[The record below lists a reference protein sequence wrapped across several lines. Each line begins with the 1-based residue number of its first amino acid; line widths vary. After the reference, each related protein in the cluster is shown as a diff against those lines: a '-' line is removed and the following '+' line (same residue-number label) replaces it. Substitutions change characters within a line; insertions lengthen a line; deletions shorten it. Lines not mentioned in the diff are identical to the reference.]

1 MLLIVGA
8 MFFSLTLYS
17 GEIIAALVKS
27 NLLTINLEKISDD
40 GESKN
45 RKILANQQLE
55 AVTSKLENAEK
66 LLLDSNQELSKLEID
81 KNGLQTEKEKLKQS
95 IDKLKFEE
103 NFSGS
108 RDKLIIEVFYSTGV
122 RLSELINIKLADVDT
137 LKSQIK
143 VLGKRNKERLIPL
156 TKELQKS
163 IEAYMILRIKEKVT
177 DCSYLF
183 LTDSGKKLNPSMV
196 YRKVN
201 ELLKGV
207 TTLEKK
213 SPHVLRHTFATH
225 MLNNGADLNVIKEL
239 LGHASLSA
247 TEVWISEAQERMV
260 LAVSPKEW
268 PRLAEI
274 ARLEGV
280 EATPIGTFTGNG
292 QLVLRWNDEIV
303 GDLNCH
309 FLHEGRPRERLR
321 SSFTPQQ
328 NNPLRWSLEDE
339 NFETIL
345 LELLRSEDVASK
357 EWIIRQYDH
366 EVQGKS
372 VLKPLLGPMGGPADA
387 TVIRGVL
394 GRPRGILIGIGLRHH
409 LGTSNPFEMAV
420 GGMFNPGVLMTVADL
435 SRMEVEVDVNENDV
449 VNIDI
454 GDTSEIEID
463 AYPDTLFYG
472 IVSEIAH
479 TAQSAN
485 MGLQQQVTNFKVKVR
500 MLSVP
505 DKIRPGMSSTV
516 NIITETIKDAVS
528 IPIQSLTSRPENYEQ
543 KIDNKG
549 NKWSEK
555 NDEDDQSFKKIKSI
569 DVVFVL
575 EDEFNDTTAPSGKK
589 YAVVRPLEVGI
600 SSENHYFVR
609 SGIKLGEMIV
619 TGGYR
624 VLSKELSHGTLVALK
639 NDPLSKDGNFGK

>member
-1 MLLIVGA
+1 ML
-8 MFFSLTLYS
+8 
-17 GEIIAALVKS
+17 
-27 NLLTINLEKISDD
+27 
-40 GESKN
+40 
-45 RKILANQQLE
+45 
-55 AVTSKLENAEK
+55 
-66 LLLDSNQELSKLEID
+66 
-81 KNGLQTEKEKLKQS
+81 
-95 IDKLKFEE
+95 
-103 NFSGS
+103 
-108 RDKLIIEVFYSTGV
+108 
-122 RLSELINIKLADVDT
+122 DT
-137 LKSQIK
+137 LKKKK
-143 VLGKRNKERLIPL
+143 VWIPL
-156 TKELQKS
+156 LIILVLIAGYVFSTSGSEQDIFVDTELVELRDIIQRVNASGKIQPEEAVQITSTITGWITEITVMEGDTVEPGQHLISIDEKQIRPRYNNALSQVKSSEANLRKVRSQMDRTKSLFSQNLISKQEIEQVEASFQIAQSQSEQANANLLSAEDELAKTRLTAPKYGIVTSITKE
-163 IEAYMILRIKEKVT
+163 
-177 DCSYLF
+177 
-183 LTDSGKKLNPSMV
+183 
-196 YRKVN
+196 
-201 ELLKGV
+201 
-207 TTLEKK
+207 
-213 SPHVLRHTFATH
+213 
-225 MLNNGADLNVIKEL
+225 
-239 LGHASLSA
+239 
-247 TEVWISEAQERMV
+247 
-260 LAVSPKEW
+260 
-268 PRLAEI
+268 
-274 ARLEGV
+274 EG
-280 EATPIGTFTGNG
+280 
-292 QLVLRWNDEIV
+292 
-303 GDLNCH
+303 
-309 FLHEGRPRERLR
+309 
-321 SSFTPQQ
+321 
-328 NNPLRWSLEDE
+328 
-339 NFETIL
+339 
-345 LELLRSEDVASK
+345 
-357 EWIIRQYDH
+357 
-366 EVQGKS
+366 
-372 VLKPLLGPMGGPADA
+372 
-387 TVIRGVL
+387 
-394 GRPRGILIGIGLRHH
+394 
-409 LGTSNPFEMAV
+409 EMAV

-555 NDEDDQSFKKIKSI
+555 NDEDDQSFKKIKSF

-624 VLSKELSHGTLVALK
+624 VLSKELSHGTLVSLK